1 MAARDLKKLRAS
13 INGDLAQLNYDLNQ
27 LMGDFFTKLQIN
39 LKHYDKYIGNVNSI
53 VPGIDSFTI
62 IIDVAEELYPDE
74 MPFTSNFKN
83 REVDVIIIRQCC
95 YLIGN
100 ELGLSYAHMV
110 KVINDMHSK
119 KMVHPST
126 LVHSVN
132 KTRDALA
139 VNDSVITPIW
149 SSILSKIQEGNFK
162 KTFVSLTNIDTL

>member
-1 MAARDLKKLRAS
+1 
-13 INGDLAQLNYDLNQ
+13 
-27 LMGDFFTKLQIN
+27 
-39 LKHYDKYIGNVNSI
+39 
-53 VPGIDSFTI
+53 
-62 IIDVAEELYPDE
+62 
-74 MPFTSNFKN
+74 
-83 REVDVIIIRQCC
+83 
-95 YLIGN
+95 
-100 ELGLSYAHMV
+100 MV

-162 KTFVSLTNIDTL
+162 KTFVSLANIDTL